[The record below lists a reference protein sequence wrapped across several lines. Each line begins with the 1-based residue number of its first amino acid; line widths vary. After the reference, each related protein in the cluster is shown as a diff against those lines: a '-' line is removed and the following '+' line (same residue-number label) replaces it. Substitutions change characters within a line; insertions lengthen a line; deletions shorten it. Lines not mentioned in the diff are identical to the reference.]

1 MQMGGLLFIKEATN
15 ESLTMKET
23 IQRPDYMVYNTG
35 NWLYESGNSNEG
47 EDVWFNIWGGKIIA
61 SDRSNNAI
69 PTQKTVFDPSP
80 YGWKIPSCGLESKWN
95 GYGPYLTKGCYYYPL
110 GGITKCTYTSYETFR
125 FTSSVYQTDQAAGY
139 VCGNKGNDT
148 SNRSWNRAR
157 GMLIRSV
164 EDQSVA
170 DYRKYLP

>member
-1 MQMGGLLFIKEATN
+1 MSLATP
-15 ESLTMKET
+15 TK
-23 IQRPDYMVYNTG
+23 
-35 NWLYESGNSNEG
+35 
-47 EDVWFNIWGGKIIA
+47 GKM
-61 SDRSNNAI
+61 
-69 PTQKTVFDPSP
+69 
-80 YGWKIPSCGLESKWN
+80 CGLIFGEERLLLQIEVIMLFQHKKQYLILVLTDGRYPVAGLSPN
-95 GYGPYLTKGCYYYPL
+95 GMVMDHILQKDVIIIPW